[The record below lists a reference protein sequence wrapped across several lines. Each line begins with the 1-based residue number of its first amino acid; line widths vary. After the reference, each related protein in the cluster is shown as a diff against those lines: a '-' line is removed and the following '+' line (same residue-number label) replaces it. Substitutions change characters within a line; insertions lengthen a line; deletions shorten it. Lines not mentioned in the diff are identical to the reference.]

1 MAASA
6 LANAGGM
13 TQPSNDMWNQYSQAV
28 NEFMSMQSKTIDKL
42 LDRTY
47 TTNHSTQGKKSV
59 QIDDSDTLKGSM
71 EELDVQGVN
80 EMDTATNP
88 MMDDAGNDS
97 ETERE
102 EKTQNV
108 RAKRERRPAPRKMA
122 SRTSG
127 VKSPQVD
134 DEETDDEEITHTRQR
149 KMSRNGHAQASRSL
163 PTPRNETAPPTPG
176 QKLYSDSGAID
187 LASYYK

>member
-1 MAASA
+1 
-6 LANAGGM
+6 
-13 TQPSNDMWNQYSQAV
+13 
-28 NEFMSMQSKTIDKL
+28 MQSKTIDKL